1 MKKTFL
7 IIMSLLALVA
17 CNGTLGKIAIESI
30 KLDKSSITLKIGDSE
45 RLYATVLPSEA
56 SDKTIIW
63 SSADSNIATVTD
75 GVITAVNIGETTVI
89 ATSKDGRVSSECIIS
104 VIPEE
109 IPVIPEEIPVTSV
122 SLDRTT
128 LEMEIG
134 DEVRLNVSISPENAT
149 NKDVKWSSSDDSVV
163 TVSKYGLVT
172 AMQKGTAT
180 IYITTDDNA
189 MTAECSVTV
198 KNTEFAAGGEHE
210 GTEDIEWNL

>member
-30 KLDKSSITLKIGDSE
+30 QLDKSSITLKIGDSE

-75 GVITAVNIGETTVI
+75 GVVTAVNIGETTVI

-104 VIPEE
+104 
-109 IPVIPEEIPVTSV
+109 VIPEEIPVTSV

-172 AMQKGTAT
+172 AIQKGTAT
-180 IYITTDDNA
+180 IYVTTDVNA

-198 KNTEFAAGGEHE
+198 KIAEFAAGGEHE

>member
-30 KLDKSSITLKIGDSE
+30 QLDKSSITLKIGDSE

-75 GVITAVNIGETTVI
+75 GVVTAVNIGETTVI

-104 VIPEE
+104 
-109 IPVIPEEIPVTSV
+109 VIPEEIPVTSV

-180 IYITTDDNA
+180 IYVTTDDNA

-198 KNTEFAAGGEHE
+198 KITEFAAGGEHE